1 MALSIEIGNMQFTNF
16 KTVHRR
22 KNNGFTLIELV
33 IVMTIIAILVTVALP
48 VFMTHIRHARE
59 VVLMQDL
66 TEMRNAIDNYITD
79 KEKAPQSLE
88 ELVTAKYLRA
98 IPKDPIDEAAEW
110 QIEMG
115 SEPIKPGGQPGIENV
130 RSGASGTATDG
141 RAYSEF

>member
-1 MALSIEIGNMQFTNF
+1 MQRTKFT
-16 KTVHRR
+16 TIYPR
-22 KNNGFTLIELV
+22 KNHGFTLIELV
-33 IVMTIIAILVTVALP
+33 IVMTILAILVTVALP

-66 TEMRNAIDNYITD
+66 MEMRHAIDNYITD

-98 IPKDPIDEAAEW
+98 IPKDPIEEEAQW
-110 QIEMG
+110 QVEMG
-115 SEPIKPGGQPGIENV
+115 SEPVKPGGQPGIENV
-130 RSGASGTATDG
+130 RSGASGTSTDG